1 MGSVDLTTI
10 IQAFEGVLAT
20 VITGLIITYVPKALA
35 AFQAHTG
42 VVLTENQRQTF
53 LDATKTAAGILET
66 RLDQGLMSIEHI
78 NITNAAVA
86 AQAQAVINAVPRAA
100 AALGMTQA
108 ATTRILIGMV
118 DTAAHPGAV
127 SDGAQTAQVPIMPGA
142 IGAKPAAAALSPS
155 SMSADGPAPLKTWVA
170 DPVPAIPPM
179 PKT

>member
-1 MGSVDLTTI
+1 MTSVDITTI
-10 IQAFEGVLAT
+10 IQAIEGVLAT

-53 LDATKTAAGILET
+53 LGAAKTAAGILET

-78 NITNAAVA
+78 NITNNAVV
-86 AQAQAVINAVPRAA
+86 AQAQAVINAVPQAA

-108 ATTRILIGMV
+108 ATARILIGMV
-118 DTAAHPGAV
+118 DTAAHPGSTAAG
-127 SDGAQTAQVPIMPGA
+127 SQTAQTQ
-142 IGAKPAAAALSPS
+142 AAAALSPS

-170 DPVPAIPPM
+170 DPVPAIPPV
-179 PKT
+179 PKTT